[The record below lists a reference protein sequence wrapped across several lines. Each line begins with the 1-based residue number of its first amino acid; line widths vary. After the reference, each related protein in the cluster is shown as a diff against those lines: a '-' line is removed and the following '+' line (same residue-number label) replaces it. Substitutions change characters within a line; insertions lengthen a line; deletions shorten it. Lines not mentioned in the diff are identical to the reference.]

1 MKIGVFMF
9 ATDYAI
15 RIDELA
21 QEVESRG
28 FESLFVPE
36 HTHIPTSRESAWPGG
51 PDLPQEYWH
60 THDPFVSLM
69 AAAASTKDL
78 RIGTGICL
86 LTEHNPITLAKQAA
100 SLDFLSNGRFELGI
114 GAGWNAEEML
124 NHGTDFKS
132 RFKVMSER
140 AKAIKKLWTEEAA
153 EFHGEF
159 VDFDPVW
166 SFPKP
171 AQNPHP
177 PVLIGGESDHTLR
190 RVVEYGDGWFPRARG
205 GFNAAENVNRL
216 RTIAEEAGR
225 PMSSLTVSIFGAPP
239 KSAVL
244 EDYAQAGVTRSI
256 LALPSEDREE
266 ILPRLDRYTELLKN
280 NK

>member
-1 MKIGVFMF
+1 MF
-9 ATDYAI
+9 
-15 RIDELA
+15 
-21 QEVESRG
+21 
-28 FESLFVPE
+28 PN
-36 HTHIPTSRESAWPGG
+36 THISRQVARAPGQADQIYPG
-51 PDLPQEYWH
+51 FAQDQGRVA
-60 THDPFVSLM
+60 DPNVPGEAEAIAEQMEGVPASGWGEM

-166 SFPKP
+166 CFPKP

-177 PVLIGGESDHTLR
+177 PILIGGESDHTLR

-205 GFNAAENVNRL
+205 GFDAAENVNRL

-244 EDYAQAGVTRSI
+244 EDFAQAGVTRSI

-266 ILPRLDRYTELLKN
+266 ILPRLDRYTELLQNHK
-280 NK
+280 

>member
-60 THDPFVSLM
+60 THDPVVSLM

-140 AKAIKKLWTEEAA
+140 AKAIKNYGLK
-153 EFHGEF
+153 
-159 VDFDPVW
+159 
-166 SFPKP
+166 KP
-171 AQNPHP
+171 LSSTVNSLTLTQCGLFQSP
-177 PVLIGGESDHTLR
+177 PRIHIRLSLL
-190 RVVEYGDGWFPRARG
+190 A
-205 GFNAAENVNRL
+205 VNRI
-216 RTIAEEAGR
+216 THF
-225 PMSSLTVSIFGAPP
+225 V
-239 KSAVL
+239 V
-244 EDYAQAGVTRSI
+244 
-256 LALPSEDREE
+256 
-266 ILPRLDRYTELLKN
+266 
-280 NK
+280 